1 MWFGT
6 SGQVVSRCL
15 VEEDSQPA
23 TPQRRLAYCPCI
35 VVPVGEYCRSRR
47 LNRRSVISFA
57 MRSHDSGRET
67 RLHNPLRPAELRHT
81 SIEAFS
87 LLPWSPA
94 CTLALPCLPE
104 LCNWLKFLLC
114 RSRSNLMTVNAL
126 GKSLNCRR
134 REARSL
140 VSAAEV

>member
-15 VEEDSQPA
+15 VEGGSQPVM
-23 TPQRRLAYCPCI
+23 PQRRLARCECI

-47 LNRRSVISFA
+47 LTPRSVIFFA
-57 MRSHDSGRET
+57 T
-67 RLHNPLRPAELRHT
+67 RLADPRRGMWLHTPLQAAE
-81 SIEAFS
+81 
-87 LLPWSPA
+87 
-94 CTLALPCLPE
+94 
-104 LCNWLKFLLC
+104 LKFLLC

-126 GKSLNCRR
+126 GKSSNCRR

-140 VSAAEV
+140 VSAA